1 MVHLQGGC
9 QLKLEKHALIKKFTF
24 LRRVIT
30 KPTRTD
36 IKKRNEDCSFIFISE
51 YVQDLSLYLKTTETA
66 SFTFLIK
73 SISYEFNK
81 LPPEISL

>member
-9 QLKLEKHALIKKFTF
+9 QLKLGKHALIKKFTF

-36 IKKRNEDCSFIFISE
+36 IKKKRNEDCSFIFISK

-73 SISYEFNK
+73 SNF
-81 LPPEISL
+81 L